1 MGVLPPSTL
10 CSRGCGRAYHATY
23 GNEPLCLSCRRADV
37 RPDSTLTDRSRS
49 PRACGWPNKGGGSC
63 KWDFDKCPHHTERVR
78 TAWER
83 PRMEGEDRRCKEP
96 GCNELPPCR
105 YHTENPKRCESM
117 LDSAPLKRCSFD
129 KAEGSC
135 YCEKH
140 QPFPNMGVSA
150 AKYARLCD
158 SVGLRYS
165 EAQWVAWAYPEAR
178 EVPGVYDFTKYCCN
192 MKQATE

>member
-1 MGVLPPSTL
+1 MAARSTM
-10 CSRGCGRAYHATY
+10 
-23 GNEPLCLSCRRADV
+23 
-37 RPDSTLTDRSRS
+37 DRSRS
-49 PRACGWPNKGGGSC
+49 PRVCGWPNKGGGSC

-117 LDSAPLKRCSFD
+117 LDSAPLTRCSFD
-129 KAEGSC
+129 KAEGST

-158 SVGLRYS
+158 SVGLRYC

-178 EVPGVYDFTKYCCN
+178 EMPGVYDFTKYCCN